1 MRCCVAPHVGGCIQE
16 PVDLGSLQQC
26 GTGCTKPGGCSTRRH
41 LHVCFLSGMHACAPE
56 IACRGGLCFLLPLPS
71 CCSPGLGILL
81 CMQTMLER
89 ACMIACCML
98 VLLAL
103 PRHCLSALLGAR
115 TRSHVEATSV
125 LLTRPRPA
133 SAGHQQV
140 SCWSACLAYTVSL

>member
-1 MRCCVAPHVGGCIQE
+1 MPWWPLLSAPA
-16 PVDLGSLQQC
+16 S
-26 GTGCTKPGGCSTRRH
+26 
-41 LHVCFLSGMHACAPE
+41 
-56 IACRGGLCFLLPLPS
+56 FLLQSWPS
-71 CCSPGLGILL
+71 ILL